1 MKTTQSP
8 KLYQKMIQ
16 AIRDGDALESQNCL
30 KDILFLGYTIDDVL
44 DHVILPTIDEINEK
58 FHTEDFYITDVML
71 ASRAI
76 NACFMDLDSFHTPRR
91 KNFYDIKVVIGTV
104 AGDIHTI
111 GKTLITMV
119 LQANGIQVIDLGID
133 VDGDKFIKAIEKYNP
148 QIVMLSTLLTTTMP
162 EMKKIITLIDK
173 KNLRDSIKIMVGG
186 GPVTQEYADDIGA
199 DGYKD
204 TVDGIISWIIENR
217 EMLRSLNT

>member
-1 MKTTQSP
+1 MKPTQP
-8 KLYQKMIQ
+8 TKLYQKMMQ

-30 KDILFLGYTIDDVL
+30 KDILFLGHTIDDVL
-44 DHVILPTIDEINEK
+44 DHVILPAIDEISEK

-71 ASRAI
+71 VSRAI

-91 KNFYDIKVVIGTV
+91 KNFYDISVVIGTV
-104 AGDIHTI
+104 SGDIHTI

-133 VDGDKFIKAIEKYNP
+133 VDGDKFVKAIEKYKP

-173 KNLRDSIKIMVGG
+173 QNLRDSIKIMVGG

-217 EMLRSLNT
+217 EMLRRLNA

>member
-1 MKTTQSP
+1 
-8 KLYQKMIQ
+8 MIQ
-16 AIRDGDALESQNCL
+16 AIRDGDALESQHYL

-44 DHVILPTIDEINEK
+44 DHVILPTIDEISEK

-71 ASRAI
+71 VSRAI
-76 NACFMDLDSFHTPRR
+76 NACFMDLDNFQVPRR

-104 AGDIHTI
+104 SGDIHTI

-119 LQANGIQVIDLGID
+119 LQANGIQVVDLGID
-133 VDGDKFIKAIEKYNP
+133 VDGDKFIKAIEKYKP

-162 EMKKIITLIDK
+162 EMKKIIALIDK
-173 KNLRDSIKIMVGG
+173 HNLRDSIKIMVGG

-217 EMLRSLNT
+217 EMLRRLNL

>member
-1 MKTTQSP
+1 
-8 KLYQKMIQ
+8 MIQ
-16 AIRDGDALESQNCL
+16 AIRDGDALESQHYL

-44 DHVILPTIDEINEK
+44 DHVILPTIDEISEK

-71 ASRAI
+71 VSRAI
-76 NACFMDLDSFHTPRR
+76 NACFMDLDNFQAPRR

-104 AGDIHTI
+104 SGDIHTI

-119 LQANGIQVIDLGID
+119 LQANGIQVVDLGID
-133 VDGDKFIKAIEKYNP
+133 VDGDKFIKAIEKYKP

-162 EMKKIITLIDK
+162 EMKKIIALIDK
-173 KNLRDSIKIMVGG
+173 HNLRDSIKIMVGG

-199 DGYKD
+199 DAYKD

-217 EMLRSLNT
+217 EALRRLNP

>member
-1 MKTTQSP
+1 MKPTQP
-8 KLYQKMIQ
+8 TKLYQKMIQ
-16 AIRDGDALESQNCL
+16 AIRDGDALESQHYL

-44 DHVILPTIDEINEK
+44 DHVILPTIDEISEK

-71 ASRAI
+71 VSRAI
-76 NACFMDLDSFHTPRR
+76 NACFMDLDNFQAPRR

-104 AGDIHTI
+104 SGDIHTI

-119 LQANGIQVIDLGID
+119 LQANGIQVVDLGID
-133 VDGDKFIKAIEKYNP
+133 VDGDKFIKAIEKYKP

-162 EMKKIITLIDK
+162 EMKKIIALIDK
-173 KNLRDSIKIMVGG
+173 HNLRDSIKIMVGG

-204 TVDGIISWIIENR
+204 TVDGTISWIIENR
-217 EMLRSLNT
+217 EMLRRLNL

>member
-1 MKTTQSP
+1 MKPTQP
-8 KLYQKMIQ
+8 TKLYQKMIQ
-16 AIRDGDALESQNCL
+16 AIRDGDALESQHYL

-44 DHVILPTIDEINEK
+44 DHVILPTIDEISEK

-71 ASRAI
+71 VSRAI
-76 NACFMDLDSFHTPRR
+76 NACFMDLDNFQAPRR

-104 AGDIHTI
+104 SGDIHTI

-119 LQANGIQVIDLGID
+119 LQANGIQVVDLGID
-133 VDGDKFIKAIEKYNP
+133 VDGDKFIKAIEKYKP

-162 EMKKIITLIDK
+162 EMKKIIALIDK
-173 KNLRDSIKIMVGG
+173 HNLRDSIKIMVGG

-217 EMLRSLNT
+217 EALRRLNP

>member
-1 MKTTQSP
+1 MKPTQP
-8 KLYQKMIQ
+8 TKLYQKMIQ
-16 AIRDGDALESQNCL
+16 AIRDGDALESQHYL

-44 DHVILPTIDEINEK
+44 DHVILPTIDEISEK

-71 ASRAI
+71 VSRAI
-76 NACFMDLDSFHTPRR
+76 NACFMDLDNFQVPRR

-104 AGDIHTI
+104 SGDIHTI

-119 LQANGIQVIDLGID
+119 LQANGIQVVDLGID
-133 VDGDKFIKAIEKYNP
+133 VDGDKFIKAIEKYKP

-162 EMKKIITLIDK
+162 EMKKIIALIDK
-173 KNLRDSIKIMVGG
+173 HNLRDSIKIMVGG

-217 EMLRSLNT
+217 EMLRRLNL

>member
-1 MKTTQSP
+1 
-8 KLYQKMIQ
+8 MIQ
-16 AIRDGDALESQNCL
+16 AIRDGDALESQHYL

-44 DHVILPTIDEINEK
+44 DHVILPTIDEISEK

-71 ASRAI
+71 VSRAI
-76 NACFMDLDSFHTPRR
+76 NACFMDLDNFQAPRR

-104 AGDIHTI
+104 SGDIHTI

-119 LQANGIQVIDLGID
+119 LQANGIQVVDLGID
-133 VDGDKFIKAIEKYNP
+133 VDGDKFIKAIEKYKP

-162 EMKKIITLIDK
+162 EMKKIIALIDK
-173 KNLRDSIKIMVGG
+173 HNLRDSIKIMVGG

-217 EMLRSLNT
+217 EALRRLNP